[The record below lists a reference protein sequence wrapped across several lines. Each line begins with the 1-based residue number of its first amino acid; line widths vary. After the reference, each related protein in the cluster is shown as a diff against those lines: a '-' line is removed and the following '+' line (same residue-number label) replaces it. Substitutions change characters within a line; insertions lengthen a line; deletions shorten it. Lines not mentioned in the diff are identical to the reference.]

1 VVKLSLRSYGTYVRK
16 VILAVEEF
24 LFAYTTTILTV
35 EMPSKRKV
43 ELSPEP
49 TPQTR
54 RRSAKPATTTASA
67 SKRPRESVVAT
78 EERIRR
84 TRRDEMAPSLD
95 SQSSSVPSTNRA
107 RRVIHK
113 EIIET
118 DEVVVIHYEP
128 PTGSKKGGESTAV
141 VSSKTPIKAPSNP
154 KSALKS
160 ANR

>member
-1 VVKLSLRSYGTYVRK
+1 
-16 VILAVEEF
+16 
-24 LFAYTTTILTV
+24 
-35 EMPSKRKV
+35 MPSKRKV

-49 TPQTR
+49 TPQAKR
-54 RRSAKPATTTASA
+54 RPARPASTNASA
-67 SKRPRESVVAT
+67 IKRQRELIVAT

-84 TRRDEMAPSLD
+84 TRRDEKVPSLD
-95 SQSSSVPSTNRA
+95 SQSSSVPSANRA

-113 EIIET
+113 EIVES

-128 PTGSKKGGESTAV
+128 PTESTAV